1 MKKCTMQLEELVC
14 PMCAQKIETALKNAP
29 GVNSVSILF
38 NSSKA
43 KVQYDEQIT
52 KPEKLADAVR
62 SIGYEVLK
70 LS

>member
-1 MKKCTMQLEELVC
+1 M
-14 PMCAQKIETALKNAP
+14 LKNAP

-52 KPEKLADAVR
+52 EPEKLAEAVR

>member
-1 MKKCTMQLEELVC
+1 MKKCTMQLGELVC
-14 PMCAQKIETALKNAP
+14 PMCARKIETVLKNAP
-29 GVNSVSILF
+29 GVDSVSVLF

-43 KVQYDEQIT
+43 KVQYDEQT
-52 KPEKLADAVR
+52 TEPEKLAEAVR